1 MVDRDDPWLAR
12 DKLYHVLF
20 CLSLTLLFSRLAS
33 LAPRPSLLR
42 RRSLL
47 VGSVAS
53 LLAGAAKEAAD
64 HLGVFP
70 SDGASAKDALADV
83 LGVLIA
89 ASALSLCRRRS
100 STRPAPEPGQHGV
113 ESMV

>member
-1 MVDRDDPWLAR
+1 MVDREDPWLAR

-33 LAPRPSLLR
+33 LARPSLLR
-42 RRSLL
+42 RRS
-47 VGSVAS
+47 SS
-53 LLAGAAKEAAD
+53 SDPSPPLLAGAAKEAAD

-100 STRPAPEPGQHGV
+100 STRPAPELGQHGV
-113 ESMV
+113 ASMV